1 MMELPEITGHW
12 LPRSNDCGPTLEG
25 RDDEMS
31 GQIGGQARALP
42 LTGFATLPL
51 VVIGLALSALGMLRT
66 KLRSK
71 KTPG

>member
-1 MMELPEITGHW
+1 
-12 LPRSNDCGPTLEG
+12 
-25 RDDEMS
+25 MS

-51 VVIGLALSALGMLRT
+51 VVIGLALSTFGLLRT

-71 KTPG
+71 KTPS